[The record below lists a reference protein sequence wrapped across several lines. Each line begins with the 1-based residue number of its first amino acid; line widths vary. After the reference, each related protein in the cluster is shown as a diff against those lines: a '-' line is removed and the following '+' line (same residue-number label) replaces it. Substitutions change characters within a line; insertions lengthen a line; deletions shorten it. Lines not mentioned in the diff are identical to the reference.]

1 MLCMARTLL
10 LPAAVRYLALAREA
24 GTEGLEGE
32 VRALIDEFGAAIHKL
47 EEANLYPDGVEG
59 LELAVYARDSQL
71 ATMDEMR
78 EIADKLERFVADDLW
93 PLPKYREILFV
104 R

>member
-1 MLCMARTLL
+1 
-10 LPAAVRYLALAREA
+10 
-24 GTEGLEGE
+24 
-32 VRALIDEFGAAIHKL
+32 
-47 EEANLYPDGVEG
+47 
-59 LELAVYARDSQL
+59 
-71 ATMDEMR
+71 MDEMR